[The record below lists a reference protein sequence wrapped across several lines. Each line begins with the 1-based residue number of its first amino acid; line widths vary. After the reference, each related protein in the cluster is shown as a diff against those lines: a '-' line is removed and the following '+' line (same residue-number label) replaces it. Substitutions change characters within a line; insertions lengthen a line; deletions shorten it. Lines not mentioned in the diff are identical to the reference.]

1 MIYALRDFRTASDG
15 VFGYCYLGIGI
26 FTASLS
32 FLTYVVEVCSLS
44 LNAHL

>member
-1 MIYALRDFRTASDG
+1 MIYGFWDFWTASDG

-32 FLTYVVEVCSLS
+32 FLT
-44 LNAHL
+44 